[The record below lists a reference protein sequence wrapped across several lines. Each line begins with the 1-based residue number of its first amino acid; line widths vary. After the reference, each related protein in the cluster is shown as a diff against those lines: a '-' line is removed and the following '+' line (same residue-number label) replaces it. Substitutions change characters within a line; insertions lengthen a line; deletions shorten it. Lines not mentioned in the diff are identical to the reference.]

1 MTNRLKRPKWNMY
14 PVAVESPEGKLCSIS
29 TCIRDVKWKILDSFY
44 CQDHITH
51 PKQEK
56 FTFIGGPGNG
66 EANQVERQGKEVAGS
81 VSGAG
86 RGSDDRRP
94 GESVLRERGSGE
106 QQTWQQLGPQL
117 ASEAGSTQAG
127 DPDGAGRLLPG
138 EALEGDFIEA
148 PQAHGETEEF
158 GAEEDDRNALD

>member
-14 PVAVESPEGKLCSIS
+14 PVPVESPEGKLCTIS
-29 TCIRDVKWKILDSFY
+29 TCIRDVKWKILDAFY

-56 FTFIGGPGNG
+56 FPFIEGLKNG
-66 EANQVERQGKEVAGS
+66 EANQVEREGKEVAGG

-86 RGSDDRRP
+86 GGSNDRRP

-106 QQTWQQLGPQL
+106 QQEGKLVGAQLI
-117 ASEAGSTQAG
+117 AEAGGSQVGETG
-127 DPDGAGRLLPG
+127 GPGPVLLG
-138 EALEGDFIEA
+138 EAVAVEYVEEA
-148 PQAHGETEEF
+148 PEF
-158 GAEEDDRNALD
+158 GSEEDDILDR